1 MHQSLTRAEYDQIFR
16 ARVLGWG
23 LRWTVAFGV
32 VLVLT
37 AMFDG
42 LGWLWPATV
51 IVAAV
56 SFVVIVLQ
64 TTRMKQHI
72 YEGGKEIEK

>member
-1 MHQSLTRAEYDQIFR
+1 MHKALTQAEYDQILR

-23 LRWTVAFGV
+23 LRWTVAFGI

-37 AMFDG
+37 ALVDG

-51 IVAAV
+51 IVAGI
-56 SFVVIVLQ
+56 SFVVIVMQ
-64 TTRMKQHI
+64 TQRMKMHI
-72 YEGGKEIEK
+72 YEGDKGETE

>member
-1 MHQSLTRAEYDQIFR
+1 MHKALTKAEYDQILR

-37 AMFDG
+37 ALFDG

-51 IVAAV
+51 IVAEV

>member
-1 MHQSLTRAEYDQIFR
+1 MHQSLTQAEYDQILR

-37 AMFDG
+37 ALFDG

>member
-1 MHQSLTRAEYDQIFR
+1 MHKALTQAEYDQILR

-23 LRWTVAFGV
+23 LRWTVAFGI

-37 AMFDG
+37 ALVDG

-51 IVAAV
+51 IIAAV

-72 YEGGKEIEK
+72 YEGDKGAEE